1 MHEMMYL
8 YHAIVPT
15 PAPAPAATSVHPSRA
30 RVPAV
35 TTGGHGS
42 VAVGRVGALDA
53 RGLAFTLL
61 GWVASPL
68 LGGLTACA
76 LAACLERQ
84 IFAAPSPALAAHRLR
99 PALLGGT
106 LGLITAFLTTKGPL
120 WLRLPWW

>member
-8 YHAIVPT
+8 YHAIAPT

-30 RVPAV
+30 RVPAL
-35 TTGGHGS
+35 TTGRL
-42 VAVGRVGALDA
+42 GRVGALDA

-76 LAACLERQ
+76 LAACL
-84 IFAAPSPALAAHRLR
+84 
-99 PALLGGT
+99 
-106 LGLITAFLTTKGPL
+106 
-120 WLRLPWW
+120 